1 MFIKTQD
8 GAICNLALAT
18 DIVHNVSPSRVS
30 SRVLAIFNGDE
41 NMTCIFSGTHE
52 QCGKYIDFLWS
63 QLQLANVTLA
73 TLPLKED

>member
-18 DIVHNVSPSRVS
+18 DIVHNVSS
-30 SRVLAIFNGDE
+30 SRVLAIFDGDE
-41 NMTCIFSGTHE
+41 NMTCVFSGTHE
-52 QCGKYIDFLWS
+52 ECGKYIDFLWS
-63 QLQLANVTLA
+63 QLQLAFVTLA

>member
-8 GAICNLALAT
+8 GGICNLALAT
-18 DIVHNVSPSRVS
+18 DIVHSMSS

-52 QCGKYIDFLWS
+52 ECGKYTDFLWRK
-63 QLQLANVTLA
+63 LQLANVTLA

>member
-8 GAICNLALAT
+8 GGICNLALAT
-18 DIVHNVSPSRVS
+18 DIVHSMSS

-41 NMTCIFSGTHE
+41 NMTCIFSGTDE
-52 QCGKYIDFLWS
+52 ECVKYTDFLWRK
-63 QLQLANVTLA
+63 LQLANVTLA